1 MRNVVLYEFSYT
13 ESSNVVR
20 NANTVLKFHNKLCF
34 HVTFGYV
41 WTRLQLWSSRKFK
54 VYLILNKI
62 VSQWQSCI
70 FEFWWRYRL
79 RNISHTS
86 ISALSQAQRR
96 RSRMNN
102 VWRFGS
108 SGLLKLCLRKIIFE
122 WFRFKQLSKHI
133 YYYLVQRNIVW
144 FEYQL
149 WLTGWIN
156 MYIHTNP
163 FMIHFKI
170 YGMRNKHSNYVY
182 QLAGGKI

>member
-1 MRNVVLYEFSYT
+1 M
-13 ESSNVVR
+13 
-20 NANTVLKFHNKLCF
+20 CF

-62 VSQWQSCI
+62 VSQWQSYI

-102 VWRFGS
+102 MWRFWL

-133 YYYLVQRNIVW
+133 YYYLVLYQDFRSINYDFTFTRIHLLYTSKYMEWETNI
-144 FEYQL
+144 Q
-149 WLTGWIN
+149 I
-156 MYIHTNP
+156 MCTNWQAV
-163 FMIHFKI
+163 K
-170 YGMRNKHSNYVY
+170 YRRWWE
-182 QLAGGKI
+182 